1 MNKHVCFLN
10 IIHTFSFCFS
20 DQKLCLVLTMATVD
34 LGSVRLFS
42 FCFLAREKLFVTGKI
57 VLVIKANDQEAAKKR
72 LYFQF
77 HPSIL
82 SKLLPVVE
90 DIAEDNLGVDSET
103 SLKISEEIDIII
115 SSAATT
121 TFDDSLWNFTGPWR
135 IYSDA
140 CQRGNNLRE
149 RESDITLSIKGK
161 KKLKYF
167 VAMAKLYE
175 PYAFFQAP

>member
-1 MNKHVCFLN
+1 
-10 IIHTFSFCFS
+10 
-20 DQKLCLVLTMATVD
+20 MATVD
-34 LGSVRLFS
+34 LGSIISSDLFKLLKQRHGKS
-42 FCFLAREKLFVTGKI
+42 YDTFLK
-57 VLVIKANDQEAAKKR
+57 
-72 LYFQF
+72 
-77 HPSIL
+77 